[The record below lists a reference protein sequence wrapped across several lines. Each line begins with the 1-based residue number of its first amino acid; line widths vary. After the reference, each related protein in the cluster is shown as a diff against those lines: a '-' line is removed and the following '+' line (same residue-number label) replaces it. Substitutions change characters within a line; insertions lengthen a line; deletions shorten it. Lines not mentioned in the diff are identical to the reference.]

1 MIQVLRLLRRPTH
14 TPSRAG
20 LVQYASYTTKCPGT
34 TSGLSGKQ
42 ATHDGV
48 QALPPVGT
56 GPAHK
61 GCLPDQRNGVTRSG
75 DNPATQQVSRNCH
88 PPNQLRNKAS
98 RYWGKKNT
106 VTKEHSHYHEQMQD
120 CLEGSKPCHIRF
132 RLVTAISFI
141 ANCCTSGPYQRTKRR
156 SVPPANLRPGLL
168 RSMLHLELFVRSA

>member
-88 PPNQLRNKAS
+88 PPKPATQQSVQVL
-98 RYWGKKNT
+98 GKKKT
-106 VTKEHSHYHEQMQD
+106 VTKEHSNYHEQMQD

-132 RLVTAISFI
+132 RLVTAISLT
-141 ANCCTSGPYQRTKRR
+141 ANCCTS
-156 SVPPANLRPGLL
+156 
-168 RSMLHLELFVRSA
+168 

>member
-88 PPNQLRNKAS
+88 PPKPATQQSVQVL
-98 RYWGKKNT
+98 GKK
-106 VTKEHSHYHEQMQD
+106 KQS
-120 CLEGSKPCHIRF
+120 
-132 RLVTAISFI
+132 
-141 ANCCTSGPYQRTKRR
+141 QRNIQIIMNRCKIVWKAR
-156 SVPPANLRPGLL
+156 SPATFGLD
-168 RSMLHLELFVRSA
+168 S

>member
-1 MIQVLRLLRRPTH
+1 M
-14 TPSRAG
+14 
-20 LVQYASYTTKCPGT
+20 QYASYTTKSPGT

-88 PPNQLRNKAS
+88 PPKPATQQSVQVLG
-98 RYWGKKNT
+98 GKIK

-120 CLEGSKPCHIRF
+120 CLEGSRPYHIRF

>member
-1 MIQVLRLLRRPTH
+1 MSSLATDCILPQWPPAIWYERKQVLRLLRRPTH

-88 PPNQLRNKAS
+88 PPQ
-98 RYWGKKNT
+98 
-106 VTKEHSHYHEQMQD
+106 
-120 CLEGSKPCHIRF
+120 
-132 RLVTAISFI
+132 
-141 ANCCTSGPYQRTKRR
+141 TSYATKR
-156 SVPPANLRPGLL
+156 PGTGGNQILKKSPRNHQGTFAL
-168 RSMLHLELFVRSA
+168 SWTCAGLS

>member
-1 MIQVLRLLRRPTH
+1 MSSLATDCILPQWPPAIRYERKQVLRLLRRPTH

-88 PPNQLRNKAS
+88 PPKPATQQSVQVLGKS
-98 RYWGKKNT
+98 RVSGKGN
-106 VTKEHSHYHEQMQD
+106 ENHNHMELSHYHEHVQ
-120 CLEGSKPCHIRF
+120 IRWKAKSPSVFIF
-132 RLVTAISFI
+132 RLVTAVSL
-141 ANCCTSGPYQRTKRR
+141 TS
-156 SVPPANLRPGLL
+156 N
-168 RSMLHLELFVRSA
+168 

>member
-1 MIQVLRLLRRPTH
+1 M
-14 TPSRAG
+14 
-20 LVQYASYTTKCPGT
+20 QYASYTTKCPGT

-88 PPNQLRNKAS
+88 PPKPATQQSVQVLGKSRVSGKGDEHHNQMEL
-98 RYWGKKNT
+98 
-106 VTKEHSHYHEQMQD
+106 SHYHEHVQ
-120 CLEGSKPCHIRF
+120 IRWKAKSPSIFIF
-132 RLVTAISFI
+132 RLVTAVSF
-141 ANCCTSGPYQRTKRR
+141 TS
-156 SVPPANLRPGLL
+156 N
-168 RSMLHLELFVRSA
+168 